1 MMNLIKKHVILVLA
15 IAIMMGCAGSGEI
28 ELFNGKDL
36 SGWEIYG
43 TEKWYVE
50 DGILV
55 SESGPDAEY
64 GYLGT
69 TENYKDFELT
79 GEFKQ
84 DQDGNSGI
92 FFRSNFE
99 GTKVSGW
106 QVEVAPPGND
116 TGGIYESYGRGW
128 LVKPDAEKDKN
139 LKFGEWNTIKM
150 KVQGD
155 RVITWL
161 NGVEMV
167 DFSDAKIG
175 EGEGQIALQ
184 IHSGGGLKISWKNL
198 VLTKL

>member
-1 MMNLIKKHVILVLA
+1 MYSRNK
-15 IAIMMGCAGSGEI
+15 MMGFVLTIALLTGCSASNQV

-36 SGWEIYG
+36 SGWQVYG

-55 SESGPDAEY
+55 SESGPEAEY

-69 TENYKDFELT
+69 NENYKDFELT
-79 GEFKQ
+79 AEFKQ

-92 FFRSNFE
+92 FFRSTFE

-128 LVKPDAEKDKN
+128 LVKPDPEKDKN
-139 LKFGEWNTIKM
+139 LKFGEWNSIKVR
-150 KVQGD
+150 VQGD
-155 RVITWL
+155 RVTTWL

-167 DFSDAKIG
+167 DYTDEKIG
-175 EGEGQIALQ
+175 QGEGQLALQ
-184 IHSGGGLKISWKNL
+184 IHSGGGLKISWRDIVVTPL
-198 VLTKL
+198 